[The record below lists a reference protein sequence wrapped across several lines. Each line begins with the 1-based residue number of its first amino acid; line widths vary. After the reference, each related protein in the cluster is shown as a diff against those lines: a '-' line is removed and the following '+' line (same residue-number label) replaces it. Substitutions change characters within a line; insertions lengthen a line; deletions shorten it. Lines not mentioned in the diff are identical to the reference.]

1 MGPLPC
7 AGTASCG
14 TFPRARVQPSR
25 AIVPQPRTGDRIEGE
40 TRAVKRTRVTLIQTL
55 LARSARM
62 VNMLGA
68 FVPYRQNLNGRLV
81 VLVGDILMTGA
92 NISYY
97 SRACKKA
104 GAVELGMWTFT
115 RHLT

>member
-1 MGPLPC
+1 M
-7 AGTASCG
+7 
-14 TFPRARVQPSR
+14 
-25 AIVPQPRTGDRIEGE
+25 
-40 TRAVKRTRVTLIQTL
+40 KRNRVTRIQTL
-55 LARSARM
+55 LERSSRM

-68 FVPYRQNLNGRLV
+68 FAPYRQNLNGRLV

-104 GAVELGMWTFT
+104 GAAELGMWTFT